1 MLEDPAFIIFKHLF
15 HYILYIWQWSL
26 LFGIKERS
34 EWASTGSPWD
44 TRGRQLA
51 HLEPPPLSLLKV
63 LSLLSLCNVNY
74 LHFKI
79 FCSEGELYC
88 LAYLEGTKL
97 ISFTCT
103 RHKVLWLLVGS
114 SIKYLCHVTPLS
126 HLPFKLGRL
135 GRKFLETHQWRLSL
149 TGTHRLWWRERDPAW
164 T

>member
-1 MLEDPAFIIFKHLF
+1 MVKSIIWYK
-15 HYILYIWQWSL
+15 W
-26 LFGIKERS
+26 ERS
-34 EWASTGSPWD
+34 EWASTGSSWD
-44 TRGRQLA
+44 RREIAGSPGAPASL
-51 HLEPPPLSLLKV
+51 LLLKV
-63 LSLLSLCNVNY
+63 LSLLSLCKVNY

-103 RHKVLWLLVGS
+103 RQKVLWLLVGS

-126 HLPFKLGRL
+126 PLPFKLGRL
-135 GRKFLETHQWRLSL
+135 GRKFLETHHRRLSL
-149 TGTHRLWWRERDPAW
+149 TGTHRLWWRERDPTW